1 MAVETSK
8 ERNSHSKLTIE
19 KLNDR
24 KIILSVAYLG
34 GGGGHATMKPRTPLR
49 TSEIFFWRDT
59 LLKMRFQTYIF
70 CSKVPSKCRK
80 WRFRDTNFKTFT
92 GGGMPLDHLE
102 LCRRDGLPL
111 TKILATLLN
120 IVAKFMKHS
129 YLTAFQNL
137 LDRKKNDIDKD

>member
-1 MAVETSK
+1 
-8 ERNSHSKLTIE
+8 
-19 KLNDR
+19 
-24 KIILSVAYLG
+24 
-34 GGGGHATMKPRTPLR
+34 
-49 TSEIFFWRDT
+49 
-59 LLKMRFQTYIF
+59 
-70 CSKVPSKCRK
+70 
-80 WRFRDTNFKTFT
+80 
-92 GGGMPLDHLE
+92 MPLDHLE